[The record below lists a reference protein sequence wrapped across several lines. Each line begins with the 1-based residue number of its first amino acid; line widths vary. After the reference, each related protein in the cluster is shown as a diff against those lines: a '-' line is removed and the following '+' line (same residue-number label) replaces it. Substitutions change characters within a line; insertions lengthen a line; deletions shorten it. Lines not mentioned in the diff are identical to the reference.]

1 MITTGLVHGFLF
13 DGQGGGKR
21 VEVDFYSQWRPN
33 QGVLWLHFDYS
44 HPAVIH
50 WITEESGLDSLAA
63 EALLSDETRP
73 RASQQGD
80 ALLVALRGVNL
91 NPGSDPEDMVSIRIW
106 TDGHRIISTRRR
118 QLLSV
123 TDLVG
128 LIDRGEGPNTVGQ
141 FIAMLSDRLIARM
154 KTTIEDI
161 QDQAAE
167 IEELMLTAE
176 SYDLRNRISQLR
188 RAIISLRRYLAP
200 QREAMLQMQQM
211 TAARLSWLEEGDRRA
226 IGEEANHLIRYTEE
240 LDMIRERTAVSHE
253 ELANRLAEQLN
264 NRMYALS
271 MVAAVFLPLGF
282 LTGLLGINVGGMPGM
297 ESHWAFWIVCALLL
311 LTSTLQ
317 VWLFKRKHW
326 L

>member
-1 MITTGLVHGFLF
+1 MMDNGLVHGFLL
-13 DGQGGGKR
+13 DGQGGRKR
-21 VEVDFYSQWRPN
+21 VGVDFYSQWRPD

-50 WITEESGLDSLAA
+50 WITAESGLDALAA

-73 RASQQGD
+73 RATQQGD
-80 ALLVALRGVNL
+80 ALLIALRGVNL

-106 TDGHRIISTRRR
+106 TDGQRIISTRRR

-128 LIDRGEGPNTVGQ
+128 LIDRGEGPNTAGQ

-154 KTTIEDI
+154 KKTIEDI

-176 SYDLRNRISQLR
+176 SYELRNRISQLR
-188 RAIISLRRYLAP
+188 RTIISLRRYLAP
-200 QREAMLQMQQM
+200 QREAMQQM

-226 IGEEANHLIRYTEE
+226 MGEEADHLIRYTEE

-297 ESHWAFWIVCALLL
+297 ESSWAFWIVCALLL
-311 LTSTLQ
+311 VTSTLQ
-317 VWLFKRKHW
+317 VWLFRRKQW